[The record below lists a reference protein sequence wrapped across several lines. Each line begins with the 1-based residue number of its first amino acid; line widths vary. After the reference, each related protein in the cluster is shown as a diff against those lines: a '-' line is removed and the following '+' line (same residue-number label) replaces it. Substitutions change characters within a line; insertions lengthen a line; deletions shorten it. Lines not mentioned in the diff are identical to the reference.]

1 MMPKLSLRALLIIP
15 FVVLILILTAIIAWL
30 SYDASQR
37 TALKLVDN
45 LAVGVSERVRVAVER
60 HMAPSHLVL
69 EAAIPSL
76 RDNLEARID
85 ADLTLPAIEAR
96 LRAATRLNLNPN
108 NYIYYGNAAK
118 QFVGVSRIDS
128 NDIELRIKADPLK
141 PRSFFSERTQAN
153 AAPIKTLTKTETTI
167 YDPLTRPWFKA
178 ASESKAPIWTAVYSA
193 FSSKDLITTLAHPIY
208 RRDGT
213 LDGVLCTDVALTKLN
228 EFLASVPVSANGVAI
243 LIEANGDIIAT
254 SNGAPLFV
262 EANGV
267 KKRMNAAQSDNRLIR
282 EAFAQFAPQ
291 INGAALIEPI
301 VQDFSLD
308 QYQLGTIH
316 ATLDDLPVGAGL
328 KWYSIVAVPHE
339 DFMAGAR
346 GFAWRSIVIGVLI
359 AGVAMLLGYTVV
371 NRVARDLKVL
381 NDATKAVATGQS
393 PAPLPITRNDEI
405 GDLAR
410 QFERMHVDL
419 QEDKLTGAI
428 NRETFNRIVAGRFSA
443 QAGLSAAPVVPFAIL
458 FIDLNGFK
466 AVNDT
471 HGHLIGDEV
480 LVAAANRTRDAARAS
495 DIVARFGGDEFVV
508 LLDNVADRNA
518 AQQAAQKIL
527 SALSKLL
534 VLQNGVTLTI
544 KAAVGIAFYPEDGE
558 DLETLLKVADGRMY
572 QHKASTKL

>member
-1 MMPKLSLRALLIIP
+1 MPKLSLRALLIIP
-15 FVVLILILTAIIAWL
+15 FVALILILTATIAWL

-37 TALKLVDN
+37 TALKLVNN
-45 LAVGVSERVRVAVER
+45 LAIGVSERVRVAVER
-60 HMAPSHLVL
+60 HMAPSQLVL

-76 RDNLEARID
+76 RENLASRND

-108 NYIYYGNAAK
+108 NYIYYGNTAK
-118 QFVGVSRIDS
+118 QFVGVSRTDD
-128 NDIELRIKADPLK
+128 NNIELRIKADPLK
-141 PRSFFSERTQAN
+141 PRLFFSERMQEN
-153 AAPIKTLTKTETTI
+153 APLTKTLTKTETTL

-178 ASESKAPIWTAVYSA
+178 ALDAKASTWTPVYLA

-213 LDGVLCTDVALTKLN
+213 LEGVLSTDVSLAKLN
-228 EFLASVPVSANGVAI
+228 EFLTSVPVSTNGVAI

-254 SNGAPLFV
+254 NNGAPLFV
-262 EANGV
+262 EVNGT
-267 KKRMNAAQSDNRLIR
+267 KKRLNAAQSDNRLIR
-282 EAFAQFAPQ
+282 EAYAQFVPQ
-291 INGAALIEPI
+291 LNGANMLEPI
-301 VQDFSLD
+301 IRDFSLD

-316 ATLDDLPVGAGL
+316 ATLDDVPVGTGL

-346 GFAWRSIVIGVLI
+346 GFAWRSVLVGMLI
-359 AGVAMLLGYTVV
+359 AGIAMLLGYTVV

-381 NDATKAVATGQS
+381 NDATKAVATGQT

-480 LVAAANRTRDAARAS
+480 LVAAANRTREAARAS

-508 LLDNVADRNA
+508 LLDNVSDRNA

-527 SALSKLL
+527 SAIRQLL

-558 DLETLLKVADGRMY
+558 DLETLLKVADSRMY